1 MPISGTLVQVL
12 AAMLR
17 LYSLMLVVYALLS
30 WVMHEQHYPPAIRWL
45 QSMVEPVLSR
55 IRKVIPPIAGIDD
68 SLFYTLLNHLSKS
81 RFALLAAAEPGKR
94 LITSPK

>member
-1 MPISGTLVQVL
+1 MQFSETIVQVL

-17 LYSLMLVVYALLS
+17 LYSYMLVVYALLS

-55 IRKVIPPIAGIDD
+55 IRKVIPPIGGVDISVFAA
-68 SLFYTLLNHLSKS
+68 LFII
-81 RFALLAAAEPGKR
+81 EMIR
-94 LITSPK
+94 LVVLD